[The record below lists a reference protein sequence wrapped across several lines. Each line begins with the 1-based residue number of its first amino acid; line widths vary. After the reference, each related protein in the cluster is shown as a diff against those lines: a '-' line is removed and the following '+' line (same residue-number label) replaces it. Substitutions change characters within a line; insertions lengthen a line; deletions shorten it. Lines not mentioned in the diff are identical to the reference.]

1 MNFFDFPIFPESAST
16 LAPAVDS
23 LYFFALAIS
32 AFFSLLI
39 AAVLFLFFVKF
50 RRQRAGEVGHAI
62 HGSTTLEV
70 IWSVIPLLITMVL
83 FVWGA
88 KVFLHASTPPENAR
102 EYYVTGKQWMWKIQ
116 HPEGH
121 REINELHVPTG
132 VPIKMIMTSEDVI
145 HSFFIP
151 AFRVKK
157 DVLPGRYTNL
167 WFEATKPGT
176 YHLFCAEYCGSEHS
190 QMIGKVVVMEPD
202 DYQIWLAG
210 GKAKS
215 PIAAGKELFSQYA
228 CDTCHMEKGSGRG
241 PWLGGIAGAS
251 VALTGGGSVV
261 RDDNYLR
268 ESILL
273 PTNKLVAGY
282 QPLMPTF
289 QGQISEEGVM
299 QLISYIKSLGIDDDV
314 AEGAQDQTP

>member
-1 MNFFDFPIFPESAST
+1 MDFSNFPFFPEAAST
-16 LAPAVDS
+16 IAQSVDA
-23 LYFFALAIS
+23 LYFFALSIS

-39 AAVLFLFFVKF
+39 AVLIFIFFVKF
-50 RRQRAGEVGHAI
+50 RRQHSGDVGEAI
-62 HGSTTLEV
+62 HGSTALEV
-70 IWSVIPLLITMVL
+70 IWSIIPLAITMVL
-83 FVWGA
+83 FAWGA
-88 KVFLHASTPPENAR
+88 KVFLEAVTPPADAR
-102 EYYVTGKQWMWKIQ
+102 EFYVTGKQWMWKIQ
-116 HPEGH
+116 HPEGN

-176 YHLFCAEYCGSEHS
+176 YHLFCAEYCGAEHS
-190 QMIGKVVVMEPD
+190 QMIGKVVVMQPD
-202 DYQIWLAG
+202 DYQVWLAG

-228 CDTCHMEKGSGRG
+228 CDTCHMEVGSGRG
-241 PWLGGIAGAS
+241 PWLGEIAGTS
-251 VALTGGGSVV
+251 VALEGGGTAV

-273 PTNKLVAGY
+273 PANKIVAGF

-299 QLISYIKSLGIDDDV
+299 QLISYIKSLEADD
-314 AEGAQDQTP
+314 AQGAQE